1 MDDTNLA
8 TNTNANHRLFD
19 YVSEVAAVF
28 QQALIV
34 LRMKVLDEKTL
45 QIASSRLG
53 NIRMFFIST
62 DYDTAALS
70 YALCREADAIVSPQS
85 SLAEEALAFGKK
97 VVFVDNLYSVNG
109 LCSSIYPS
117 VFKFMIAKNSLE
129 LLSLLQRII
138 SRDKELVSSYTKIKK
153 LLSADEM
160 FKSQAEI
167 PRMITRVFGIT

>member
-1 MDDTNLA
+1 MKIVFLGYFLDDTNLA

-53 NIRMFFIST
+53 NIPNVFIST

-70 YALCREADAIVSPQS
+70 YALCREADAMCRHRVR
-85 SLAEEALAFGKK
+85 LRGGANVWE
-97 VVFVDNLYSVNG
+97 
-109 LCSSIYPS
+109 
-117 VFKFMIAKNSLE
+117 
-129 LLSLLQRII
+129 
-138 SRDKELVSSYTKIKK
+138 
-153 LLSADEM
+153 
-160 FKSQAEI
+160 KSCF
-167 PRMITRVFGIT
+167 RR